1 MHVEVLLNDRAGLNT
16 TQAADVRHALDAAGV
31 TGEIRSVPGDQIT
44 RTVQDALA
52 RGVDAVVAGGGDGTV
67 SAVAHALAGTRT
79 PLGVLPLGTL
89 NHFAK
94 DNNIPLDL
102 AEAVHVLATGRVAAL
117 DIGAVN
123 DRTFINNCS
132 LGVYAEALVTRDEHR
147 ERNGLR
153 KWPAMAL
160 ACLQVFRR
168 SPMVK
173 VRLEADGV
181 ALPRK
186 TPLVFV
192 GNNEYELELF
202 RVGKRSCLNAG
213 KMSLYVA
220 NVQSRWGM
228 IKIVI
233 RGALGRL
240 SQAIDFETSCVQE
253 LRVESRRSTQ
263 LIAIDGEI
271 TRLPT
276 PLEFNIRPRA
286 LLTILPP
293 EKP

>member
-1 MHVEVLLNDRAGLNT
+1 MHVEVLLNDRAGLNS
-16 TQAADVRHALDAAGV
+16 TQAADVRQALDAAGV
-31 TGEIRSVPGDQIT
+31 TGEILSVPGDQIPQA
-44 RTVQDALA
+44 VKDAVA

-67 SAVAHALAGTRT
+67 SAVAHALAGGQT

-94 DNNIPLDL
+94 DNSIPLDL
-102 AEAVHVLATGRVAAL
+102 AEAVRVLAEGRVAAL
-117 DIGAVN
+117 DVGAVN

-132 LGVYAEALVTRDEHR
+132 LGVYAEALVVRDEHR

-153 KWPAMAL
+153 KWPAMVL

-213 KMSLYVA
+213 KMSLYIA

-240 SQAIDFETSCVQE
+240 SQAIDFETRCVE
-253 LRVESRRSTQ
+253 HVRIESRRSTR

-276 PLEFNIRPRA
+276 PLEFNIRPGA
-286 LLTILPP
+286 LLTILPQP
-293 EKP
+293 